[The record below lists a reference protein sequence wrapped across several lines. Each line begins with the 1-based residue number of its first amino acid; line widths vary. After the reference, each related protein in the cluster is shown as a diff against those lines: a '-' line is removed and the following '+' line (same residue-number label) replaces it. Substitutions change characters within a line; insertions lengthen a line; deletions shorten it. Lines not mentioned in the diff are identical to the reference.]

1 MIALDV
7 QDRKI
12 ELEQHLQLLR
22 SLACEL
28 ERAMNAVAQNSLPEL
43 EDSIAN
49 QQVLSARLS
58 KLANGLSRDF
68 RETTAPSLAHLDR
81 DLMRQIGVASS
92 TLQKLNQRYSALIQH
107 SSRSVELMVSLF
119 SSFKGQFQEGSAPRS
134 KHQTWSCQI

>member
-28 ERAMNAVAQNSLPEL
+28 ERAMKAVAQNSLPEL

-119 SSFKGQFQEGSAPRS
+119 SSFKGQFQEGSAPRL

>member
-1 MIALDV
+1 MIAMDV
-7 QDRKI
+7 QDRKAGLG
-12 ELEQHLQLLR
+12 EHLQLLR

-28 ERAMNAVAQNSLPEL
+28 ERAMDAIAHNSLPEL
-43 EDSIAN
+43 EDSVAN
-49 QQVLSARLS
+49 QQALSARLV

-68 RETTAPSLAHLDR
+68 RETTAASLAHVDQ
-81 DLMRQIGVASS
+81 DLIQQIGSASN